1 MRAGSARD
9 LDQLSANGGA
19 ARNWAGRGQSA
30 DGPVGACVL
39 PANCGQATLASNS
52 LEGRWGQPPIDQ
64 VGEDLFGDWAVKRC
78 IPFGRTD
85 LRDPRAFRSR
95 VPGRQQSGLPG
106 PKGNFTTKDTLPVTI
121 SAVDPG

>member
-1 MRAGSARD
+1 MLRECASRHENPWVRYRALSRDHGLMRAGSARD

-52 LEGRWGQPPIDQ
+52 LEGRWGSRPSI
-64 VGEDLFGDWAVKRC
+64 
-78 IPFGRTD
+78 
-85 LRDPRAFRSR
+85 RSAKIYLAI
-95 VPGRQQSGLPG
+95 GQ
-106 PKGNFTTKDTLPVTI
+106 
-121 SAVDPG
+121 